1 VPVLDDYVVETVP
14 ETVNLRLSNP
24 SAPYILGLNNPA
36 TIVINDLDRP
46 PAVLD
51 AQFVT
56 NERFLNGV
64 ALRFS
69 EAMTEPNAE
78 DLANYD
84 LYLRKESKRLG
95 GSPTRT
101 RMELASAVYDANS
114 RTVTLTSVKPLRDS
128 KVYEVIANT
137 TRLGGIESV
146 DGEKVDGNYDNLP
159 NDDFTGYLVRTKA
172 TNYFD
177 REGDRVTMQLK
188 GPGKFELFRNVERE
202 ARIVRMLDTTLDT
215 IFTGSFDPVDVS
227 DDRAR
232 IRVILGG
239 QNGFRNRL
247 PQPPFQVRQT
257 IDSDSIPNT

>member
-1 VPVLDDYVVETVP
+1 VPILDDYVVETVP

-36 TIVINDLDRP
+36 TIVIDDLHRP

-69 EAMTEPNAE
+69 TAMTEPNAE
-78 DLANYD
+78 DLTNYD
-84 LYLRKESKRLG
+84 LYVRKESKRLG

-101 RMELASAVYDANS
+101 RMDLASAVYDPNS
-114 RTVTLTSVKPLRDS
+114 RTVTLTSAKPLRDG
-128 KVYEVIANT
+128 KVYEVVANT
-137 TRLGGIESV
+137 SRIGGVESV
-146 DGEKVDGNYDNLP
+146 DGEQLDGNYDNIGG
-159 NDDFTGYLVRTKA
+159 DDFAGYLIRTKA

-177 REGDRVTMQLK
+177 RDGDKVGLQLK
-188 GPGKFELFRNVERE
+188 GPGKFELFRSVERE
-202 ARIVRMLDTTLDT
+202 ARLVRMLDTTLDT
-215 IFTGSFDPVDVS
+215 VLTGSFDPVAVS
-227 DDRAR
+227 DDQAR

-257 IDSDSIPNT
+257 INADSIPNT